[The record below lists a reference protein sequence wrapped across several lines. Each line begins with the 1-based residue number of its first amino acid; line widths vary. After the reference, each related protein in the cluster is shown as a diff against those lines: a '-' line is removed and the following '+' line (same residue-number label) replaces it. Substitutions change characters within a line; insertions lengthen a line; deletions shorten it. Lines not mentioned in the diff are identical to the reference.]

1 MDMTVGMDPGTA
13 KAWRRFMG
21 VKPKKAKRAKKEP
34 SLIAGPPGSVV
45 LALDGR
51 NAYRVMP
58 NGEHRKL
65 GAEEAADFHERF
77 RAMEAGA

>member
-1 MDMTVGMDPGTA
+1 VSGARYLKNGKRGLIHQDARHPGTTTPA
-13 KAWRRFMG
+13 H
-21 VKPKKAKRAKKEP
+21 EP